1 MRAMSGTN
9 GSSGF
14 GSVSNEHID
23 KRTKREKEKITY
35 FSSTMELL
43 NNEVLGITI
52 LFTPVIVRY
61 IEKTL
66 IQRNLVLANKFCQS
80 LGSSLYM

>member
-1 MRAMSGTN
+1 MSGTN

-23 KRTKREKEKITY
+23 KRTKREKDKIVLY
-35 FSSTMELL
+35 FSSTMEPVKL

-61 IEKTL
+61 MEKTL
-66 IQRNLVLANKFCQS
+66 I
-80 LGSSLYM
+80 

>member
-23 KRTKREKEKITY
+23 KRTKREKDKIVLY
-35 FSSTMELL
+35 FSSTMEPVKL

-61 IEKTL
+61 MEKTL
-66 IQRNLVLANKFCQS
+66 I
-80 LGSSLYM
+80 

>member
-1 MRAMSGTN
+1 MSGTN

-23 KRTKREKEKITY
+23 KRTKREKEKITLH
-35 FSSTMELL
+35 FSSMMELL

-61 IEKTL
+61 TPYSQMADTREKTG
-66 IQRNLVLANKFCQS
+66 A
-80 LGSSLYM
+80 

>member
-35 FSSTMELL
+35 FSSTMEPL
-43 NNEVLGITI
+43 NTEVLGITI
-52 LFTPVIVRY
+52 LFTPVIDNNYSPKWRW
-61 IEKTL
+61 
-66 IQRNLVLANKFCQS
+66 LVLDIYQGREAAR
-80 LGSSLYM
+80 

>member
-1 MRAMSGTN
+1 MSGTN

-23 KRTKREKEKITY
+23 KRTKREKEKITLY
-35 FSSTMELL
+35 FSSMMELL

-66 IQRNLVLANKFCQS
+66 IQRNLVLANNFCQS